1 MLTKTDDL
9 KAAVAHVATIKPA
22 LGFVRVRCTDA
33 GLSVTGIAEDG
44 TTVCGYTGAR
54 PAPGETAVM
63 FRWAALRNF
72 IKALPKGT
80 ATVEMAPAP
89 GEAQRLIVRCDAG
102 EFAILSTVGLPPVRR
117 GHGPTRYSLALP
129 DLTQPTRG
137 ALRTVA
143 RMGGVEAASVE
154 GTIMLRSDRVV
165 VGAPAFTHTMP
176 KYGTVTGT
184 KSRPIIKGMPR
195 GALRAVMARA
205 VRMGALERQ
214 GGVRVAMAADGLLR
228 VWTTDGPATF
238 DATVGCDEIELLG
251 DGVGISAVYTLRALA
266 AVPGRVVNIERG
278 VGSHAPFV
286 FRGVDAVAP
295 TVYVMPM
302 RLA

>member
-63 FRWAALRNF
+63 FRWASLRNF

-89 GEAQRLIVRCDAG
+89 GESHRLIVRCDAG

-117 GHGPTRYSLALP
+117 GRGPTRYSLALP
-129 DLTQPTRG
+129 DLTQRTPRQWAPCPGLPAVVSLCEPFVARDELHKHLG
-137 ALRTVA
+137 ALFVAGDAAVATGRTRRAGVGVRGEEGVSIRHGYKWCVVSGRLGEGYRTLYGA
-143 RMGGVEAASVE
+143 RMAA
-154 GTIMLRSDRVV
+154 RVV
-165 VGAPAFTHTMP
+165 G
-176 KYGTVTGT
+176 
-184 KSRPIIKGMPR
+184 
-195 GALRAVMARA
+195 
-205 VRMGALERQ
+205 
-214 GGVRVAMAADGLLR
+214 
-228 VWTTDGPATF
+228 
-238 DATVGCDEIELLG
+238 
-251 DGVGISAVYTLRALA
+251 
-266 AVPGRVVNIERG
+266 GRVERINAG
-278 VGSHAPFV
+278 G
-286 FRGVDAVAP
+286 G
-295 TVYVMPM
+295 
-302 RLA
+302 